1 MATAAFLDLLG
12 EPDRE
17 LILRGSTRV
26 AYPAGAA
33 YRGEDGMPRLA
44 LIVERGLVRMFVESE
59 DGRQAS
65 VAYLHAG
72 DVYAVLDMLG
82 PAGPQH
88 LQALEDSSVV
98 LLDAANLD
106 RVATS
111 NVAVAQAAIR
121 ILGGELT
128 HLVRIIS
135 VRSLGSMTERL
146 AFDLLERV
154 SDEQLRGSDLVCA
167 VTHEQL
173 ADSIGSTREV
183 VTRIVGDLRR
193 SGIIATSPRRI
204 HVLDPSR
211 LARIVRGVGGALPR
225 AR

>member
-121 ILGGELT
+121 SWEASSRTSCASSACG
-128 HLVRIIS
+128 RS
-135 VRSLGSMTERL
+135 VR
-146 AFDLLERV
+146 
-154 SDEQLRGSDLVCA
+154 
-167 VTHEQL
+167 
-173 ADSIGSTREV
+173 
-183 VTRIVGDLRR
+183 
-193 SGIIATSPRRI
+193 
-204 HVLDPSR
+204 
-211 LARIVRGVGGALPR
+211 
-225 AR
+225 